1 MVCVLGF
8 FMDCLDLFVCLV
20 FLYEGKPVL
29 YVDFNKDKIVSI
41 FHYEGI
47 WWFGGKFFYWLGW
60 FVCFSIA
67 VM

>member
-1 MVCVLGF
+1 MCFGF
-8 FMDCLDLFVCLV
+8 FYGLFGFVCLLG

-29 YVDFNKDKIVSI
+29 YVDFNKDKIVNI

-47 WWFGGKFFYWLGW
+47 WWFGGIFFCWLGW